1 MTEEIK
7 MINLEETAQWVAA
20 RALEI
25 VLEKLDKADK
35 PIVEE
40 EDIQHV
46 GYSAT
51 IMGYDK

>member
-1 MTEEIK
+1 MKKEKEIE
-7 MINLEETAQWVAA
+7 LEPIAQWVAA

-25 VLEKLDKADK
+25 VLEKLDSDDISLIAD
-35 PIVEE
+35 

-46 GYSAT
+46 GYSSS

>member
-1 MTEEIK
+1 MKKEKEIE
-7 MINLEETAQWVAA
+7 LEPIARWVAD

-25 VLEKLDKADK
+25 VLEKLDDVD
-35 PIVEE
+35 ISLIED

-46 GYSAT
+46 GYSPA